1 MLCHMAGM
9 VVEEGKEK
17 RGAVKQKAT
26 PNTGTRPVTVNRTI
40 KLRLLARPPVPVST
54 AISGNES

>member
-26 PNTGTRPVTVNRTI
+26 PNTY
-40 KLRLLARPPVPVST
+40 KA
-54 AISGNES
+54 SGCQG

>member
-1 MLCHMAGM
+1 MAGM

-26 PNTGTRPVTVNRTI
+26 PNTLI
-40 KLRLLARPPVPVST
+40 RPPVVK
-54 AISGNES
+54 GKNVH